1 MRDTIQTQ
9 TKYCAGHPGKTRC
22 LNPEVTLFQI
32 ENTRGGGVPKETLKD
47 FHGVLIHD
55 AYQGYNAVEHVEHG
69 ICGVHFLR
77 HTHDDLAEVDGGSE
91 EAKEFH
97 RQMVWFF
104 RRARKEKKRCRNDA
118 QRLTLY
124 GKMQRALERYW
135 KNVTYDDPLV
145 ESTREWW
152 LEKRGDQLLT
162 FLKYEDVP
170 WDNNAAER
178 AVRPMVRRRKITGGS
193 RSERG
198 AEREAINMSCITTLL
213 KQGKDLFREVPI
225 LWRIATASANS

>member
-1 MRDTIQTQ
+1 MR
-9 TKYCAGHPGKTRC
+9 GHFSMKT
-22 LNPEVTLFQI
+22 LPSFKL
-32 ENTRGGGVPKETLKD
+32 KE
-47 FHGVLIHD
+47 FSGVLIHD
-55 AYQGYNAVEHVEHG
+55 TYQGYNAVEDIEHG

-77 HTHDDLAEVDGGSE
+77 HTHDDLSEAEGASD

-104 RRARKEKKRCRNDA
+104 RMARKKKKRCRNDEE
-118 QRLTLY
+118 RLSLHRS
-124 GKMQRALERYW
+124 MQRALQRYW
-135 KNVTYDDPLV
+135 KAVTYDDPLV
-145 ESTREWW
+145 ESTRKWW

-213 KQGKDLFREVPI
+213 KQGKDLFQEVPF
-225 LWRIATASANS
+225 LWQIAMTSAGS